1 MKALISA
8 VALLGFIAA
17 TTMPMES
24 YAQATGGAQTVAPE
38 STTGTPSSTTTK
50 KKKTSSKR
58 AHKTKKKSTT
68 GQTSAA
74 KKKHNSI
81 HASKRSRHIAS

>member
-17 TTMPMES
+17 TTMPTES
-24 YAQATGGAQTVAPE
+24 YAQYTGGAQTVAPE

-50 KKKTSSKR
+50 KKKSSKK
-58 AHKTKKKSTT
+58 AHKTKKKSST

-74 KKKHNSI
+74 KKKHNSM